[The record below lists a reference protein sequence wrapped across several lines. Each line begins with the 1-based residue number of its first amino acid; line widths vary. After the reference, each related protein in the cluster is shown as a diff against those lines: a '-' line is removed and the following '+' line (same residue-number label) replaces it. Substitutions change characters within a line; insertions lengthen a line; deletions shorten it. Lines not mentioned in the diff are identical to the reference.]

1 MATLHRT
8 LSGVIFGVLFCLGL
22 FVDKAQIL
30 APIIICAAAII
41 GTAEFFNLAKEKGFK
56 AQAAFGCLIACLLV
70 IEGYVWGLEHLG
82 IFLAAGLLL
91 SFGMELARGGMEQ
104 ILARSSITFFGCF
117 YVGLPLA
124 MAAAILRGP
133 GTIQESQF
141 LLIFIILTVW
151 SSDTGAYFVGRQFG
165 KHKLAPKLSPGK
177 TVEGMIGGF
186 AATFITAIVL
196 KLAWPQVDSVVTW
209 AEVFIFA
216 ALFSVVGLL
225 GDLMESAMKRDAGV
239 KDSGSNITG
248 HGGMLDIIDSI
259 LFCLPVFYIH
269 WVFFYPKLHPDLF

>member
-22 FVDKAQIL
+22 FIDKAQIL
-30 APIIICAAAII
+30 APIIICAAAIV
-41 GTAEFFNLAKEKGFK
+41 GTAEFFNLAKERGFK
-56 AQAAFGCLIACLLV
+56 AQTAFACLIACLLV
-70 IEGYVWGLEHLG
+70 IDGYVWGLEHLG
-82 IFLAAGLLL
+82 VFLAVALLF
-91 SFGMELARGGMEQ
+91 SFALELGRGGMEQ
-104 ILARSSITFFGCF
+104 ILARSSISFLGCF

-124 MAAAILRGP
+124 MAAAILHGP
-133 GTIQESQF
+133 GTIQKSSF

-165 KHKLAPKLSPGK
+165 KHKMAPKLSPGK
-177 TVEGMIGGF
+177 TIEGMIGGF
-186 AATFITAIVL
+186 AATFLTAIVL
-196 KLAWPQVDSVVTW
+196 KLAWPQVANLVTW
-209 AEVFIFA
+209 TEVLIFA

-248 HGGMLDIIDSI
+248 HGGMLDIIDSL
-259 LFCLPVFYIH
+259 LFCMPVFYIH
-269 WVFFYPKLHPDLF
+269 WVLFYPKLHPELF